1 MVKHLGHSLIL
12 LYSQDGWTPLYAACY
27 KGQEKVVEY
36 LVAAKAD
43 LEHADK
49 VGDFGSSRLRAC
61 SVCIVY
67 ICFVAVVGVVVQYW

>member
-1 MVKHLGHSLIL
+1 MLKHLGHSLIL
-12 LYSQDGWTPLYAACY
+12 LYSQNGWTPLSAACY

-43 LEHADK
+43 IEQANE

-61 SVCIVY
+61 SVCMVY
-67 ICFVAVVGVVVQYW
+67 ICFVTVVGVVVQ